1 MGNLEASAWS
11 GTLGRSSSRARVTSN
26 NPEAVSLPTNG
37 TSEKSRGGLLQGQCD
52 FKEVLG
58 GARKRLR
65 ASSQRRGFLQPTGGT
80 GKRLV
85 RAVAVC
91 LGLPGRSGM
100 GRCPRYRQA
109 ICA

>member
-26 NPEAVSLPTNG
+26 NPEAVSLPAKG

-58 GARKRLR
+58 R
-65 ASSQRRGFLQPTGGT
+65 AQ
-80 GKRLV
+80 K
-85 RAVAVC
+85 C
-91 LGLPGRSGM
+91 LG
-100 GRCPRYRQA
+100 A
-109 ICA
+109 V